1 MNKALLDTDI
11 LSEVERGRNRVVL
24 FRARDYRAEW
34 GVLTISAVT
43 VMEIVHGH
51 WRSGNVRL
59 LSKFVTAIGNQQV
72 LPFTATTAEL
82 AGKIGAEL
90 HKLGAP
96 IGLNDPMIAATAIE
110 HGLVL
115 VTGNIKHYER
125 IQQLGFPLQLANWRE
140 ADS

>member
-1 MNKALLDTDI
+1 VNKSLLDTDI
-11 LSEVERGRNRVVL
+11 LSEVERGRNRIVL
-24 FRARDYRAEW
+24 FREREYRAEW
-34 GVLTISAVT
+34 GLLSISAVT

-51 WRSGNVRL
+51 WWSGNARL
-59 LSKFVTAIGNQQV
+59 LSRFIAAVGNQQV

-90 HKLGAP
+90 DKRGAS

-115 VTGNIKHYER
+115 VTGNTKHYER
-125 IQQLGFPLQLANWRE
+125 IQQIGFPLRIANWRE
-140 ADS
+140 SDS